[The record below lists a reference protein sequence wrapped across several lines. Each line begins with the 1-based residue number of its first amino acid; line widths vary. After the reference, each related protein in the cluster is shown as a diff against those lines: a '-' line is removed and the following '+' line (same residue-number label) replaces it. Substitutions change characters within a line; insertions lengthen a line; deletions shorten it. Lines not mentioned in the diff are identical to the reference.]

1 MANIGNRGGQGLLII
16 AILLVLLILVIA
28 LIYRE
33 FTMTPSIHIPKE
45 RVLRPQVRPSGNS

>member
-1 MANIGNRGGQGLLII
+1 MTSINKRGGQGLLII
-16 AILLVLLILVIA
+16 AILLVLLVLVVA

-45 RVLRPQVRPSGNS
+45 CVLCP